1 MTAKSKTS
9 VALVKGDVE
18 IPGVLN
24 LLEKEMAK
32 LKTISESVYRTSGV
46 LPDFGDIKTEVK
58 TENLIRAFS
67 VVMLKEKAYNEA
79 AKALNLTTF
88 PQFQIGG
95 FTTKDWKEDIM
106 LRIDIIT
113 HKDKLDKLTEY
124 KEKATKLMSVEDQKA
139 MLFKEMQD
147 YLTSQK

>member
-1 MTAKSKTS
+1 MTAKSETS

-58 TENLIRAFS
+58 TASS
-67 VVMLKEKAYNEA
+67 VY
-79 AKALNLTTF
+79 TF
-88 PQFQIGG
+88 I
-95 FTTKDWKEDIM
+95 
-106 LRIDIIT
+106 
-113 HKDKLDKLTEY
+113 
-124 KEKATKLMSVEDQKA
+124 S
-139 MLFKEMQD
+139 
-147 YLTSQK
+147 